1 MSKGGDGFARSTSS
15 KEDQSSDDV
24 HVEDFA
30 ATVADK
36 WRGTAADKHD
46 MAVLGRAQVLRV
58 RTHQLPRQS
67 MLTSWNCSGTL
78 ALYRSWGFPLC

>member
-1 MSKGGDGFARSTSS
+1 MSKGGDGLARSTSS

-58 RTHQLPRQS
+58 RNYWVP
-67 MLTSWNCSGTL
+67 
-78 ALYRSWGFPLC
+78 